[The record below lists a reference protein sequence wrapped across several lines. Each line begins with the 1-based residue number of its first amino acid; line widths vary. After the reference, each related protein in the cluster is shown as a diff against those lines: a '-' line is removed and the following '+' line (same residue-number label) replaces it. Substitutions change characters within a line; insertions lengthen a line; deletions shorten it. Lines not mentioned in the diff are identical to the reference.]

1 MKLEGSGTFWKL
13 ERFSSQWQQMY
24 FKKTPW
30 LIFAP
35 QPSRLPMILPLS
47 LQHFYFQMYPFLHSW
62 KHPSHLVSF
71 SDPFLQCCGL
81 PQSRVCPRTAIFD
94 FAHVIGCGTSFLPQM
109 ALLLK
114 LCVCERDAQGS
125 SHYPGSLLT
134 FVLMSSTS
142 ACVYSFSKCSFTK
155 SLQHFRLHAKGWQYK
170 GKWKTT
176 MFIFCPIDRNRTCR
190 KFGKIT
196 PFFSCLVMF

>member
-109 ALLLK
+109 ALLK
-114 LCVCERDAQGS
+114 LCVCERC
-125 SHYPGSLLT
+125 PGFLSLSWITLN
-134 FVLMSSTS
+134 F
-142 ACVYSFSKCSFTK
+142 CSDVFHI
-155 SLQHFRLHAKGWQYK
+155 SLCL
-170 GKWKTT
+170 
-176 MFIFCPIDRNRTCR
+176 
-190 KFGKIT
+190 
-196 PFFSCLVMF
+196 FFQ